1 MYTGLSLAAMC
12 TCVLHAGYLLMGAV
26 LLTFLRS
33 PVFSRAM
40 LLVTVSLNAV
50 AEVHQQPA
58 MDFTGLSLLILML
71 TLGRAVRVSGAYNEL
86 IVCH

>member
-1 MYTGLSLAAMC
+1 
-12 TCVLHAGYLLMGAV
+12 MGAV

-71 TLGRAVRVSGAYNEL
+71 TLGRAVRVSGAYNEF
-86 IVCH
+86 IVCN